1 VSTPSAFRRTVVIT
15 GAAGVLGRA
24 VAAAFDGDDLV
35 LVDLE
40 RTALEKAHGPD
51 GAGRRLVALDLLDAA
66 ATAIALAPLAAT
78 ASRLVLCNVAGG
90 FTMGTP
96 VHETADEIWARM
108 LDLNVNTLLHAS
120 RALVPRML
128 ETGFGKIVNVAA
140 ASAAS
145 GKAQM
150 GAYVAAKSGVARITE
165 TLSQELRGKGINVN
179 AVAPSIID
187 TPANRAAMPDADPTQ
202 WVSAKDLAHVI
213 RFLASDEAVAVH
225 GVVLPVVGLS

>member
-1 VSTPSAFRRTVVIT
+1 MNTPATSRRTVVIT

-24 VAAAFDGDDLV
+24 VAQAFKDDDLV

-40 RTALEKAHGPD
+40 RAALEKAHGPD
-51 GAGRRLVALDLLDAA
+51 GARRQLVALDLLDAA
-66 ATAIALAPLAAT
+66 ATAVALSSRVAG

-96 VHETADEIWARM
+96 VHETADEIWTRM
-108 LDLNVNTLLHAS
+108 LDLNVNTLVHAS
-120 RALVPRML
+120 RAVVPRML

-140 ASAAS
+140 ASAVS

-202 WVSAKDLAHVI
+202 WVSAQDLANVI
-213 RFLASDEAVAVH
+213 RFLASDEAGAVH
-225 GVVLPVVGLS
+225 GVVMPVVGLS

>member
-1 VSTPSAFRRTVVIT
+1 MNTSAINRRTVIIT

-24 VAAAFDGDDLV
+24 AAQAFKDDDLV

-51 GAGRRLVALDLLDAA
+51 SAQRRLVALDLLDAA
-66 ATAIALAPLAAT
+66 ATGVALSSLVAT

-108 LDLNVNTLLHAS
+108 LDLNVNTLVHAS
-120 RALVPRML
+120 RAVVPRML

-140 ASAAS
+140 ASAIS

-150 GAYVAAKSGVARITE
+150 GAYVAAKSSVARITE

-202 WVSAKDLAHVI
+202 WVSPENLAHVI
-213 RFLASDEAVAVH
+213 RFLASEDSVAVH
-225 GVVLPVVGLS
+225 GVVMPVVGLS

>member
-1 VSTPSAFRRTVVIT
+1 MSTPSAFRRTVVIT

-140 ASAAS
+140 ASATS

-202 WVSAKDLAHVI
+202 WVSARDLAHVI

-225 GVVLPVVGLS
+225 GVVMPVVGLS